1 MMIIEDFFLS
11 NQNLE
16 FDNLRNDHTL
26 LLLEK
31 ETLDKVIFIKDLLE
45 KKKIELYLQI
55 IAEYQLFKEEMTVK
69 LTESELT
76 IQNLRDE
83 IEKLKKIQ
91 EQKQHVKSVK
101 KR

>member
-1 MMIIEDFFLS
+1 
-11 NQNLE
+11 
-16 FDNLRNDHTL
+16 
-26 LLLEK
+26 
-31 ETLDKVIFIKDLLE
+31 
-45 KKKIELYLQI
+45 
-55 IAEYQLFKEEMTVK
+55 MTVK

-91 EQKQHVKSVK
+91 EQKQQVKSVK

>member
-1 MMIIEDFFLS
+1 
-11 NQNLE
+11 
-16 FDNLRNDHTL
+16 
-26 LLLEK
+26 
-31 ETLDKVIFIKDLLE
+31 
-45 KKKIELYLQI
+45 
-55 IAEYQLFKEEMTVK
+55 MTVK